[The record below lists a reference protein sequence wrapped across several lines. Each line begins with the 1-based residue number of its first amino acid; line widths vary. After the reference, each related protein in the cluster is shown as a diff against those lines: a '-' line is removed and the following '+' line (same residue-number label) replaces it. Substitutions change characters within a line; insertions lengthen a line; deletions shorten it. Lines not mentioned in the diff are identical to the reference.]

1 MLPTVPFRSRVT
13 TAALLTLVMMALLR
27 VAAAPAGAQAPG
39 ADPFAGNW
47 VEDQSKRTNGGLR
60 ALTFRRAADGGTEEL
75 RGSYANPL
83 VQPVRFGAAP
93 YAVEGSQNRLEW
105 KELGPRRF
113 ERLST
118 RDSKMIGRRRIEVS
132 EDGKTLTEAN
142 DTFDAVGAAVTGT
155 LVYRRTSAEANGLI
169 GVWTPESRSA
179 TTPFTVTVEAAGKT
193 LRVIENQGLTA
204 AVSYVLS
211 FDGSPAAVTG
221 PSVISGSTVS
231 SQRVSDREI
240 QQSTARLG
248 VPTGVTTWTVS
259 ADGKILTTR
268 STLSGPNA
276 STEPFIIVYQ
286 RR

>member
-1 MLPTVPFRSRVT
+1 M
-13 TAALLTLVMMALLR
+13 
-27 VAAAPAGAQAPG
+27 
-39 ADPFAGNW
+39 
-47 VEDQSKRTNGGLR
+47 
-60 ALTFRRAADGGTEEL
+60 
-75 RGSYANPL
+75 
-83 VQPVRFGAAP
+83 QPVRFGAAP

-221 PSVISGSTVS
+221 PSVISGPTVS

-248 VPTGVTTWTVS
+248 VPTGVATWTVS
-259 ADGKILTTR
+259 GRWKNPDDSQHPIRAKRQHRAVHHRLPAPLVPWNRDDLHKSR
-268 STLSGPNA
+268 SAVPVMA
-276 STEPFIIVYQ
+276 RREERVYWA
-286 RR
+286 

>member
-1 MLPTVPFRSRVT
+1 M
-13 TAALLTLVMMALLR
+13 
-27 VAAAPAGAQAPG
+27 
-39 ADPFAGNW
+39 
-47 VEDQSKRTNGGLR
+47 
-60 ALTFRRAADGGTEEL
+60 
-75 RGSYANPL
+75 
-83 VQPVRFGAAP
+83 RFGAAP

-221 PSVISGSTVS
+221 PSVISGPLSAAS
-231 SQRVSDREI
+231 
-240 QQSTARLG
+240 
-248 VPTGVTTWTVS
+248 VS
-259 ADGKILTTR
+259 AIAKSSSRRL
-268 STLSGPNA
+268 A
-276 STEPFIIVYQ
+276 SACRPESRPGRYRQ
-286 RR
+286 MEKS